1 MAMTNFPPIHP
12 EKMEAR
18 AVSRVLLSEVR
29 VLRVDPMSWSHLER
43 CSNTSALMQDPRI
56 RSIQVGEVVRL
67 EYSEMTA
74 AVDKGLVAAD
84 NSNFWLV
91 AVDKNRSYHRMM
103 DVIPLLARRHL
114 LKCQPTKG
122 RIILLS
128 QVSFLYRF
136 FSFMQSP
143 ST

>member
-1 MAMTNFPPIHP
+1 
-12 EKMEAR
+12 
-18 AVSRVLLSEVR
+18 
-29 VLRVDPMSWSHLER
+29 
-43 CSNTSALMQDPRI
+43 
-56 RSIQVGEVVRL
+56 
-67 EYSEMTA
+67 
-74 AVDKGLVAAD
+74 
-84 NSNFWLV
+84 
-91 AVDKNRSYHRMM
+91 M